1 MKRGVLFALAGLFF
15 AFFLFL
21 TTNSLVAQKK
31 SPKRSSAT
39 EKTEVIATVGNETI
53 TFSDLEKAY
62 LKNLSK
68 KNTPLRLLPNDSILD
83 FLNLYIKYRLKVQD
97 ALARGFD
104 KEPTIQ
110 EEIKQN
116 RRLLAETFFF
126 ENQLVEPNVEKMLEY
141 RKYEALVSYIF
152 VQYPQNEFDTISAYN
167 KAKRLLAMIK
177 EGMDFAQLAK
187 DSSDDKESSARGGL
201 ILNYITGGKVQRPI
215 EDAIFS
221 CKEGE
226 VYPYPIK
233 TKFGYFI
240 IKLNKIQPRIKV
252 KARHILLTIANDKDS
267 TLAYKKADSLLLL
280 LKNGAD
286 FARLA
291 EENSEDPSSSMR
303 GGELGGWYSRS
314 GGLEPTGKFLT
325 SSFED
330 ALFALK
336 DGEISDKKIRTEY
349 GLHIIKRDSSSKFN
363 IEDDRED
370 LKRLYKRIYFE
381 TDKNEFI
388 EKLRKQYGFFIDEKI
403 LSQFLAN
410 LDTSK
415 TTLDTAW
422 TSKISENLMPQN
434 LFGILDKKYTVQE
447 FINILKTKSEL
458 RATPL
463 NHNGLTNAMHKI
475 VYPIVTD
482 KVTQNLETESS
493 EFAAMM
499 KEFRDGILLFK
510 VEAVE
515 VWDKVKFDTTLAYE
529 YWQANKSKYK
539 TYPIYD
545 VTEIFVLTDSLAKAI
560 YKRAV
565 EGNEKFEELAKQF
578 TQRSNFR
585 EKEGKLGKIST
596 KDNKLAKKL
605 QELNVVA
612 GQIVEPFAFEN
623 GYSIVKINSYEP
635 SREKTFKEA
644 IPDFST
650 EINEIQQKRFTESW
664 LKKLQQKIPVKI
676 FTQNIDKFKK
686 GLK

>member
-1 MKRGVLFALAGLFF
+1 MKRSILCAFAGLISTL
-15 AFFLFL
+15 FLFGTTQSVL
-21 TTNSLVAQKK
+21 TQQRKTSKPNSSKQN
-31 SPKRSSAT
+31 PDI
-39 EKTEVIATVGNETI
+39 IATIGDETI
-53 TFSDLEKAY
+53 TFSDLEKVY
-62 LKNLSK
+62 SKNLSK
-68 KNTPLRLLPNDSILD
+68 KNTPLNLLPKDSLLD

-97 ALARGFD
+97 ALSRGLD
-104 KEPTIQ
+104 KDPSIQ

-126 ENQLVEPNVEKMLEY
+126 EKKLVEPNVEKMLKY
-141 RKYEALVSYIF
+141 RNSEALVSYIF
-152 VQYPQNEFDTISAYN
+152 VKFPISEFDTTSAYN
-167 KAKRLLAMIK
+167 KAIHLLNLLR
-177 EGMDFAQLAK
+177 EGKDFVQLAK
-187 DSSDDKESSARGGL
+187 DSSDDKESAERGGL
-201 ILNYITGGKVQRPI
+201 ILNYITGGKIQRPI

-221 CKEGE
+221 LTPGG

-240 IKLNKIQPRIKV
+240 VKLNKMQPRIKV
-252 KARHILLTIANDKDS
+252 KGRHILLTISNDKDS
-267 TLAYKKADSLLLL
+267 SAVYKKADSLLLL
-280 LKNGAD
+280 LKNGMD

-325 SSFED
+325 PPFEE
-330 ALFALK
+330 ALFSLK
-336 DGEISDKKIRTEY
+336 DGEISDKVRTEY
-349 GLHIIKRDSSSKFN
+349 GLHIIKRDSTSTFN

-381 TDKNEFI
+381 SDKQEFI
-388 EKLRKQYGFFIDEKI
+388 DKLRKQYGFFIEKNT

-422 TSKISENLMPQN
+422 ISKINHNLMPQN
-434 LFGILDKKYTVQE
+434 LFGILDKVFTVQD
-447 FINILKTKSEL
+447 FINALKTKPEF

-463 NHNGLTNAMHKI
+463 NHNGLTNAINRI
-475 VYPIVTD
+475 VYPIVID
-482 KVTQNLETESS
+482 KVTQNLEAESP
-493 EFAAMM
+493 EFASMM

-510 VEAVE
+510 VEALE
-515 VWDKVKFDTTLAYE
+515 VWDKLKFDTTLAYN

-539 TYPIYD
+539 TYPLYD

-560 YKRAV
+560 YKRAI
-565 EGNEKFEELAKQF
+565 EGNEQFEELAKQF

-585 EKEGKLGKIST
+585 EKEGKWGKIST
-596 KDNKLAKKL
+596 KNNKLAEKL
-605 QELNVVA
+605 QELDVKV

-623 GYSIVKINSYEP
+623 GYSIVKINSFEP
-635 SREKTFKEA
+635 SREKTFQEA
-644 IPDFST
+644 IPDFAT
-650 EINEIQQKRFTESW
+650 EVQEIQQKQLTERW

-676 FTQNIDKFKK
+676 FTQNIDKIRKR
-686 GLK
+686 LK